1 MLDIKFIKENK
12 EIIKQAAEKKLLEVD
27 IEKLCALDDDRLKM
41 MTEIEALRAKQND
54 FNKRIVTITDPAAK
68 QTELAAMSNLKEELA
83 GKEDKLK
90 EVMKDWQ
97 ALMVQV
103 PNIPDMSVP
112 VGKDDTDNQEIKKWG
127 ERKQTSWR
135 QKSQVELLDELHL
148 AELERGSKVA
158 GFRGYFLEN
167 DAVLL
172 SFALWQFAL
181 EMMVKDGFKPLIVP
195 SLVKKEPF
203 FGTGYLPQGEED
215 LYKTQD
221 ADYLA
226 GTGEVATMAYYMDEV
241 LKPEDLPKKL
251 VAFSPCF
258 RREAGSHGKDTRG
271 LIRLHEFYKVEQVVL
286 CEANH
291 EESIKWH
298 DVLLANAE
306 KYMQA
311 LGIPY
316 HVVVNCTGD
325 LGLGQVKK
333 YDIEAWVPSENKYRE
348 THSISYFHDFQTRRL
363 GIRYKDAEGKM
374 RYVHSLNG
382 TLSATPRLLVSLIE
396 NYQNEDGSITVPEV
410 LRPYMGGREVIR

>member
-12 EIIKQAAEKKLLEVD
+12 DLVKEAARKKQVEVD
-27 IEKLCALDDDRLKM
+27 IDKLCSLDDDRLKLM
-41 MTEIEALRAKQND
+41 AEIEAMRAKQNE
-54 FNKRIVTITDPAAK
+54 FSKRIVSITDPAAK
-68 QTELAAMSNLKEELA
+68 QAELAGMASLKEELSS
-83 GKEDKLK
+83 KEDKLK
-90 EVMKDWQ
+90 ELMKEWQ
-97 ALMVQV
+97 SLMVQV

-112 VGKDDTDNQEIKKWG
+112 VGRDDSENQEIKKWG
-127 ERKQTSWR
+127 EREKPTWR
-135 QKSQVELLDELHL
+135 QKSQVELVDELHL
-148 AELERGSKVA
+148 ADLERGSKVS

-167 DAVLL
+167 EGALL

-181 EMMVKDGFKPLIVP
+181 DMLVKDGFKPMIVP

-221 ADYLA
+221 GDYLA

-241 LKPEDLPKKL
+241 LKLEDLPKKI

-291 EESIKWH
+291 EESVRQH
-298 DVLLANAE
+298 EALLANAE

-316 HVVVNCTGD
+316 RVVVNCTGD

-363 GIRYKDAEGKM
+363 GIRYKDTEGKT

-382 TLSATPRLLVSLIE
+382 TMSATPRLLVSLVE
-396 NYQNEDGSITVPEV
+396 NYQNEDGSVTIPEV
-410 LRPYMGGREVIR
+410 LRPYVGGREVIR